1 MQDIGFERRRDGAY
15 AWHVFEDPSEEGK
28 LTETYLLHSALELK
42 YREARVTIA
51 DQMMEDRA
59 NQFLKAPSQTRYLVA
74 PQRARRR
81 RSWRARFAARAALR
95 PPS

>member
-42 YREARVTIA
+42 YRQERMTIG

-59 NQFLKAPSQTRYLVA
+59 S
-74 PQRARRR
+74 
-81 RSWRARFAARAALR
+81 S
-95 PPS
+95 